1 MSALREV
8 LALFS
13 VDVDSKALNQFEG
26 KISSVMDK
34 VQKAGAIF
42 VEAFAVKA
50 ISEFFNQQIEGAAHL
65 EDTAEKLGLTTDALQ
80 RFAYAASSAGVDAD
94 SSAQSLG
101 KLNKSIGEA
110 VNGGGEAGDAFTKLG
125 VQVKDAQGKVRPV
138 EDVLLDVADGFK
150 GLGSQQERAAYSM
163 KIFGREGQKLLPVIS
178 QGADHIRDMYKEA
191 DELGI
196 IMGGDFYKNAKAA
209 REEISH
215 FGMVT
220 DSFKARILSAALP
233 AITALFKWFLK
244 IAKPVQ
250 EALKHSNALAHGL
263 EFLAIVAGVKLIPTV
278 IKLFKLLGGFQTL
291 GIVAGVTALYVA
303 FDDVMTM
310 IEGGDSVLG
319 DFLDK
324 LGPGFKTDAIQGLR
338 DTWDAVT
345 GAIKAAGAELGLF
358 SVNAKVGLPDVLGV
372 LMETFKV
379 LGGIVVAATGLARI
393 MAHLNNKEEMS
404 KIGSETM
411 DSLFGQKG
419 IFGKE
424 IYGADDRNA
433 KDDAAANAKNADT
446 ANRRATALASP
457 VADPEANFAGLP
469 SYALDNSAFAPSVR
483 QPLSTVRD
491 TPGPVTNN
499 HTFNVTVEGGKGAKE
514 TGKAIA
520 EEAAHQFENYNTL
533 QSVARP

>member
-13 VDVDSKALNQFEG
+13 VEVDDKALNQFEG
-26 KISSVMDK
+26 KVSSVMDK

-50 ISEFFNQQIEGAAHL
+50 IGEFFTQQIEGATHL
-65 EDTAEKLGLTTDALQ
+65 ENTAEKLGLTTDALQ
-80 RFAYAASSAGVDAD
+80 RFAYAADKAGVDAD

-125 VQVKDAQGKVRPV
+125 VQVKDAQGKVRSV

-150 GLGSQQERAAYSM
+150 GLGSQQERAAYST
-163 KIFGREGQKLLPVIS
+163 KIFGREGQSLLPVLS
-178 QGADHIRDMYKEA
+178 QGSDHIREMYTEA

-196 IMGGDFYKNAKAA
+196 VLGGDFYKNAKAA
-209 REEISH
+209 QSKISD
-215 FGMVT
+215 FSMVV
-220 DSFKARILSAALP
+220 DSIKARILSAAMP
-233 AITALFKWFLK
+233 AITALVEWFLK
-244 IAKPVQ
+244 MIKPVQ
-250 EALKHSNALAHGL
+250 DALKHSNALAHGL
-263 EFLAIVAGVKLIPTV
+263 EFLAIVAGVKLIPVV
-278 IKLFKLLGGFQTL
+278 IKLFKLLGGFQAL
-291 GIVAGVTALYVA
+291 GIVAGVIALYLA
-303 FDDVMTM
+303 FDDVVTM

-324 LGPGFKTDAIQGLR
+324 LGPGFKTDAVQGLI
-338 DTWDAVT
+338 DTWNAVTDAV
-345 GAIKAAGAELGLF
+345 KAAGAELGLF
-358 SVNAKVGLPDVLGV
+358 SANAKVGLPDVLGV

-393 MAHLNNKEEMS
+393 MAHLNSPGEMK

-419 IFGKE
+419 IFGQE

-433 KDDAAANAKNADT
+433 RNDAAATAKNGDT

-457 VADPEANFAGLP
+457 IVDPEANFAGLP
-469 SYALDNSAFAPSVR
+469 SYAQDNSAFAPTVR
-483 QPLSTVRD
+483 QPLSVERTA
-491 TPGPVTNN
+491 PGPVTNN
-499 HTFNVTVEGGKGAKE
+499 HTFNVTVEGGQDSKQ